1 MASPAPGIVEI
12 LGTVLQPDLI
22 ASSLRIATPL
32 ALAAIGG
39 TICERSGVV
48 NIALEG
54 LMLVAAFFGTA
65 AALAAP
71 AALGV
76 GPVAAAWIGVL
87 AAVVAGV
94 IMSALHAFTSITLKA
109 DQVVSGTAINIL
121 ALGLT
126 GFLIQVFYHR
136 TGTTDGAATLPP
148 LFVFDVKASGVL
160 GTLWEWVNGMFL
172 GHTPLVY
179 VTIVIAIVAQ
189 WAMYRTR
196 WGLRLRALGEHP
208 RAADTVGIN
217 VVRGRYVAVLM
228 SGALAGLA
236 GANLSLEQ
244 VGSFSENMTSGRGF
258 IALAANIFGRWT
270 PVGSYL
276 ASLLFG
282 FAEALEIRLQTFA
295 VGINIPPQFFLML
308 PYVLTVVVLAG
319 FMGRAVGPAAVG
331 KPYEKE

>member
-1 MASPAPGIVEI
+1 MTEF
-12 LGTVLQPDLI
+12 LNPDLFAAAI
-22 ASSLRIATPL
+22 RIATPL

-54 LMLVAAFFGTA
+54 IMLIGAFFGVVATL
-65 AALAAP
+65 ALQ
-71 AALGV
+71 GSH
-76 GPVAAAWIGVL
+76 VAFIAQNAAWFGVL
-87 AAVVAGV
+87 AAVAAGV
-94 IMSALHAFTSITLKA
+94 AIAAIHGFASIHLRM

-126 GFLIQVFYHR
+126 GFLMEVFYGHP
-136 TGTTDGAATLPP
+136 GATDAVRNQLGPVFNFAANPGGGFLSQVW
-148 LFVFDVKASGVL
+148 FWFDGIFLSFTPIVYLAIIAAVL
-160 GTLWEWVNGMFL
+160 G
-172 GHTPLVY
+172 
-179 VTIVIAIVAQ
+179 Q

-208 RAADTVGIN
+208 RAADTVGIR
-217 VVRGRYVAVLM
+217 VMAGRYAAVLI
-228 SGALAGLA
+228 SGALGGLA

-282 FAEALEIRLQTFA
+282 FAESLEIHLQPFGSVIHVPT
-295 VGINIPPQFFLML
+295 QFFLML
-308 PYVLTVVVLAG
+308 PYVLTVIVLAG

>member
-1 MASPAPGIVEI
+1 MPNDF
-12 LGTVLQPDLI
+12 LTPDLF
-22 ASSLRIATPL
+22 ASAIRIATPL

-54 LMLVAAFFGTA
+54 IMLIGAFFGVVVT
-65 AALAAP
+65 LATGQVW
-71 AALGV
+71 LGV
-76 GPVAAAWIGVL
+76 A
-87 AAVVAGV
+87 AAVVAG
-94 IMSALHAFTSITLKA
+94 IALSGIHAFASVTLRM
-109 DQVVSGTAINIL
+109 DQVVSGTALNIL

-126 GFLIQVFYHR
+126 GFLMEVLYGHP
-136 TGTTDGAATLPP
+136 GATDGIAHQIQP
-148 LFVFDVKASGVL
+148 LFNFPASAGGGFLSTVWYWIDELLFSYTPIVYIAILVAVL
-160 GTLWEWVNGMFL
+160 G
-172 GHTPLVY
+172 
-179 VTIVIAIVAQ
+179 Q

-208 RAADTVGIN
+208 RAADTVG
-217 VVRGRYVAVLM
+217 VRVIAGRYMAVLI
-228 SGALAGLA
+228 SGALGGLA

-270 PVGSYL
+270 PMGSYL

-282 FAEALEIRLQTFA
+282 FAEALEIKMQSFA
-295 VGINIPPQFFLML
+295 NVIQIPVQFFLML

-319 FMGRAVGPAAVG
+319 FMGRAVGPAQVG

>member
-1 MASPAPGIVEI
+1 MLSHI
-12 LGTVLQPDLI
+12 LTPDLF
-22 ASSLRIATPL
+22 ASAIRMATPL

-54 LMLVAAFFGTA
+54 MMLVGAFAGVA
-65 AALAAP
+65 VALAT
-71 AALGV
+71 GHTWV
-76 GPVAAAWIGVL
+76 GVL
-87 AAVVAGV
+87 AAVAAG
-94 IMSALHAFTSITLKA
+94 MAFGGLHAFASITLRA

-126 GFLIQVFYHR
+126 GFLMEVVYGHP
-136 TGTTDGAATLPP
+136 GTTDAAATLPP
-148 LFVFDVKASGVL
+148 LFRVEGPAQGAAGEVWRWVSGI
-160 GTLWEWVNGMFL
+160 FL
-172 GHTPLVY
+172 SHTPLVY
-179 VTIVIAIVAQ
+179 ATVLIAGAAQ
-189 WAMYRTR
+189 WAVFRTR
-196 WGLRLRALGEHP
+196 WGLHLRALGEHP

-217 VVRGRYVAVLM
+217 VARGRYVAVLV

-244 VGSFSENMTSGRGF
+244 VGSFTEGMTSGRGF

-270 PVGSYL
+270 PAGSYL

-282 FAEALEIRLQTFA
+282 FADALQIKLQILR
-295 VGINIPPQFFLML
+295 GIVNIPPQLFWML
-308 PYVLTVVVLAG
+308 PYILTVVVLAG
-319 FMGRAVGPAAVG
+319 VMGRAIAPAAIG

>member
-1 MASPAPGIVEI
+1 MPNDF
-12 LGTVLQPDLI
+12 LTPDLF
-22 ASSLRIATPL
+22 ASAIRIATPL

-54 LMLVAAFFGTA
+54 IMLIGAFFGVVIT
-65 AALAAP
+65 LATGNVW
-71 AALGV
+71 L
-76 GPVAAAWIGVL
+76 GVL
-87 AAVVAGV
+87 AAILAGV
-94 IMSALHAFTSITLKA
+94 ALSGIHAFASITLRM

-126 GFLIQVFYHR
+126 GFLMEVLYGHPGATNGIAQQIQPVFNFASSA
-136 TGTTDGAATLPP
+136 TGGFLSTVWYWIDQLFFSYTPIVYAAIL
-148 LFVFDVKASGVL
+148 VAIL
-160 GTLWEWVNGMFL
+160 G
-172 GHTPLVY
+172 
-179 VTIVIAIVAQ
+179 Q

-208 RAADTVGIN
+208 RAADTVG
-217 VVRGRYVAVLM
+217 VRVIAGRYAAVLI
-228 SGALAGLA
+228 SGALGGLA

-282 FAEALEIRLQTFA
+282 FAEALEIKMQSFSN
-295 VGINIPPQFFLML
+295 VIQIPVQFFLML

-319 FMGRAVGPAAVG
+319 FMGRAVGPAQVG

>member
-1 MASPAPGIVEI
+1 MLNSI
-12 LGTVLQPDLI
+12 LGFFTPDLF
-22 ASSLRIATPL
+22 ASTIRIATPI

-54 LMLVAAFFGTA
+54 MMLVGAFFGVVV
-65 AALAAP
+65 ALATQASP
-71 AALGV
+71 IAFIANNSAWFGVIAA
-76 GPVAAAWIGVL
+76 VL
-87 AAVVAGV
+87 AGMALAGV
-94 IMSALHAFTSITLKA
+94 HAFAAITLRM
-109 DQVVSGTAINIL
+109 DQIVSGTALNLL

-126 GFLIQVFYHR
+126 GFLLEVLYGHPGATDAIAHQLGPVFNFPATQGGGLLSTAWYWIDQVFLSY
-136 TGTTDGAATLPP
+136 
-148 LFVFDVKASGVL
+148 
-160 GTLWEWVNGMFL
+160 
-172 GHTPLVY
+172 TPIVY
-179 VTIVIAIVAQ
+179 LAVIAAIVGQ
-189 WAMYRTR
+189 WAMYRTN

-208 RAADTVGIN
+208 QAADTVG
-217 VVRGRYVAVLM
+217 VRVLASRYRAVLI

-270 PVGSYL
+270 PLGSYL

-282 FAEALEIRLQTFA
+282 AGWAIEIRMQSLQN
-295 VGINIPPQFFLML
+295 VINIPIQFYLML

-319 FMGRAVGPAAVG
+319 FMGRAVAPASVG
-331 KPYEKE
+331 KPYVKE

>member
-1 MASPAPGIVEI
+1 VVDEI
-12 LGTVLQPDLI
+12 LTPDLL
-22 ASSLRIATPL
+22 ASAIRMATPL

-39 TICERSGVV
+39 TICERAGVV

-54 LMLVAAFFGTA
+54 MMLVGAFAGVAVALVTGNTWVGVMAA
-65 AALAAP
+65 
-71 AALGV
+71 
-76 GPVAAAWIGVL
+76 VAAGMFF
-87 AAVVAGV
+87 AG
-94 IMSALHAFTSITLKA
+94 LHAFASITLRA

-126 GFLIQVFYHR
+126 GFLMEVVYGHP
-136 TGTTDGAATLPP
+136 GTTDAAATLAP
-148 LFVFDVKASGVL
+148 LFQTQGQTQGFFGGIWRWVSGI
-160 GTLWEWVNGMFL
+160 FL
-172 GHTPLVY
+172 SHTPLVY
-179 VTIVIAIVAQ
+179 ITVAIAVAAQ
-189 WAMYRTR
+189 WAMFRTT

-208 RAADTVGIN
+208 RAADTVG
-217 VVRGRYVAVLM
+217 VSVTRGRYVAVLM

-244 VGSFSENMTSGRGF
+244 VGSFTEGMTSGRGF

-282 FAEALEIRLQTFA
+282 FADALQIKMQILRD
-295 VGINIPPQFFLML
+295 VVNIPPQLFWML
-308 PYVLTVVVLAG
+308 PYILTVVVLAG
-319 FMGRAVGPAAVG
+319 VMGRARAPAAIG